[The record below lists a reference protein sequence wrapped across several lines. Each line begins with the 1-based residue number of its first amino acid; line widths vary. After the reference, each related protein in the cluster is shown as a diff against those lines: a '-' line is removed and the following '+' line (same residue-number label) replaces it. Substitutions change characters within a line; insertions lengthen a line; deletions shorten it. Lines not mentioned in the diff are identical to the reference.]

1 MKTKRTKDS
10 PCFYSYY
17 VSCHTFQL
25 FVGLQIQSR
34 TVENQERRKEAKI
47 KAVRVMNVPVKQR
60 AQIEAGSLE
69 GKKRKK
75 RQRSKRK
82 DTSVQ
87 RMKSHEEDK
96 EKIQKVVQKV
106 KAH

>member
-1 MKTKRTKDS
+1 M
-10 PCFYSYY
+10 Y
-17 VSCHTFQL
+17 VL
-25 FVGLQIQSR
+25 M
-34 TVENQERRKEAKI
+34 AM
-47 KAVRVMNVPVKQR
+47 RVTNVLVKQR

-87 RMKSHEEDK
+87 RMKSNEEGK

-106 KAH
+106 KAQ